1 MKIKY
6 FVIAI
11 FTCFVALAQAADP
24 VLVTSQNVLT
34 GFTAYKEGIC
44 VSFVGDFN
52 GDNLS
57 DYAVGVPENT
67 GGTDSGS
74 VFFVNTGSVDGLS
87 SAVAAQ
93 IKLAQLPGVSGL
105 TLIRERLGASI
116 ATLKPFQG
124 AGTKGVFLVG
134 TSERSRMWMMEVMYS
149 GGAFSV
155 TRAYRVDSLT
165 LTNSTGMNLSGA
177 TLGSSIALIKKKGRE
192 YIVAVGA
199 STYGASKGAVAILG
213 IDTSFSSSR
222 VITYFDSASAPFK
235 GRLDA
240 SDFLGMSIASLGDLD
255 GDGGMDLAVGA
266 PYDDDDGADNGAVY
280 ELFLDANYAYQ
291 KIVKIS
297 RKNALGMGSDSVRYF
312 GKSLAG
318 QYDFDHDGVNDLV
331 VGASQT
337 PMSTTVRSGSIQILS
352 LDVEGTVLRSQM
364 LLPGQYGLAS
374 TMVGTSTNYNFAFSL
389 AIDDLD
395 YNGMPNLIVG
405 TTGHNGIGG
414 YWNLQL
420 KTNPWIRNKLD
431 TIELATNSSVQL
443 WLDTLM
449 IGSGLS
455 YSIGVSDSGTT
466 SVVRPSMLTANR
478 LLLQSFTIR
487 SVSKVVV
494 KAEDSVNPTGFGP
507 YAVYDTFYVRVS
519 GPNQAPVFSP
529 KDTVRLTEDGPI
541 VAAFLLD
548 TLFKDGDDGL
558 LTYSIV
564 SASSKVTATI
574 NSNMLTITPL
584 ADSNGVGTIV
594 LSAKDK
600 IGPVE
605 GTVYFSIASV
615 NDAPVAK
622 NDSIVIDEDVSTT
635 IAVLSNDAD
644 VDGQTLS
651 VGIVTPPKLGKA
663 SVTSGQV
670 LYVPNANANGKDTL
684 YYFISDGLA
693 NDTAKV
699 VIRIFPVDD
708 APIIV
713 ALDTIQVNEDA
724 GPFTLLDLD
733 TIVLDVDREA
743 FARGIGKV
751 TPSWASAVLDSDN
764 VLTMTT
770 QKDSNGVVAIR
781 IWGEDFGGMET
792 GMLYVNV
799 RAVEDNPESIVNT
812 GSPIHLKVY
821 WLGPHKIQV
830 QLDSPV
836 SALYVVRPNGSVR
849 TELSIRSNEK
859 KVWLSAERGD
869 LLVVK
874 YLGKTRSVRLF

>member
-1 MKIKY
+1 
-6 FVIAI
+6 
-11 FTCFVALAQAADP
+11 
-24 VLVTSQNVLT
+24 
-34 GFTAYKEGIC
+34 
-44 VSFVGDFN
+44 
-52 GDNLS
+52 
-57 DYAVGVPENT
+57 
-67 GGTDSGS
+67 
-74 VFFVNTGSVDGLS
+74 
-87 SAVAAQ
+87 
-93 IKLAQLPGVSGL
+93 
-105 TLIRERLGASI
+105 
-116 ATLKPFQG
+116 
-124 AGTKGVFLVG
+124 
-134 TSERSRMWMMEVMYS
+134 MWMMEVSYNAGS
-149 GGAFSV
+149 FSV

-177 TLGSSIALIKKKGRE
+177 TLGSSIALMKKKGSE

-199 STYGASKGAVAILG
+199 STHNSRGAVAILG

-222 VITYFDSASAPFK
+222 VITYFDSASAPFT

-240 SDFLGMSIASLGDLD
+240 SDFLGISIASLGDLN
-255 GDGGMDLAVGA
+255 GDGGIDLAIGA
-266 PYDDDDGADNGAVY
+266 PYDDDDGAENGAVY

-420 KTNPWIRNKLD
+420 KVAPWVRHKLD

-494 KAEDSVNPTGFGP
+494 KAEDTVNPTGFGP

-529 KDTVRLTEDGPI
+529 KDTVQLTEDGP
-541 VAAFLLD
+541 VVSAFLLD
-548 TLFKDGDDGL
+548 TLFQDGDDDL

-574 NSNMLTITPL
+574 NSNMLTITSL

-622 NDSIVIDEDVSTT
+622 NDSIVIDEDASAT
-635 IAVLSNDAD
+635 IAVLSNDVD

-651 VGIVTPPKLGKA
+651 VGIVTQPKLGKA
-663 SVTSGQV
+663 SVVSGQV
-670 LYVPNANANGKDTL
+670 LYVPNANVNGRDTL
-684 YYFISDGLA
+684 YYFISDGLV

-708 APIIV
+708 APVIV
-713 ALDTIQVNEDA
+713 ALDTIQVDEDA

-743 FARGIGKV
+743 FTRGIGKV
-751 TPSWASAVLDSDN
+751 TPSWASAVLGTDN
-764 VLTMTT
+764 ILTLTT
-770 QKDSNGVVAIR
+770 QKDSNGVVAIS
-781 IWGEDFGGMET
+781 IWGEDFGGTET
-792 GMLYVNV
+792 GTLYVKV
-799 RAVEDNPESIVNT
+799 RAVEDNPESIVNI
-812 GSPIHLKVY
+812 GSPIQLKVY
-821 WLGPHKIQV
+821 WVGAHKIQV
-830 QLDSPV
+830 QLDASV
-836 SALYVVRPNGSVR
+836 FALYVVRPNGSVR
-849 TELSIRSNEK
+849 TQRGSIRFDEK
-859 KVWLSAERGD
+859 QVLLSAERGD
-869 LLVVK
+869 LLIVK
-874 YLGKTRSVRLF
+874 SLGKTRSVRLF